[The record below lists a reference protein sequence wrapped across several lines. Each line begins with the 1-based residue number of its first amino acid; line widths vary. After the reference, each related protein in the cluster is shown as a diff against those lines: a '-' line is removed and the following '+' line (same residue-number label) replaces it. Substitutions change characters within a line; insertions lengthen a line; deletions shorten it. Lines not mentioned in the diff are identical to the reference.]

1 MFFCI
6 IEKCSALPIIQR
18 LTPNFAHKFFSKTWR
33 DEQRRGHLHE
43 ILSFAIIIMST
54 FVLIN
59 KIRLNKKLINA
70 SQIIHKLLRLI

>member
-1 MFFCI
+1 MYFIFIRNIKYIFYI
-6 IEKCSALPIIQR
+6 IGKCSALPIIQR

-54 FVLIN
+54 FVLIYSIN
-59 KIRLNKKLINA
+59 KAKILDR
-70 SQIIHKLLRLI
+70 